1 MGRPINKRYLGD
13 VAGSLQ
19 VTHYRRA
26 GGIETAGGDDT
37 HIVSQRSTNKFVVSD
52 TSEAWSEVLTLVGK
66 DAGSL
71 EEGEFRIA
79 AVDPDTNPQNVVR
92 LYNRTIR
99 LSGAGGPQKAVWGGD
114 APTDR
119 IDVQDT

>member
-13 VAGSLQ
+13 AAGSLQ
-19 VTHYRRA
+19 VTHYRRQGEIEAA
-26 GGIETAGGDDT
+26 GNDDT
-37 HIVSQRSTNKFVVSD
+37 HIISQRSTNKFLISD
-52 TSEAWSEVLTLVGK
+52 TSDSWHEVLTLVNK

-79 AVDPDTNPQNVVR
+79 AVDPNLNPQNVVR

-99 LSGAGGPQKAVWGGD
+99 LSGVDSTQKAVWGLD
-114 APTDR
+114 TPSDR
-119 IDVQDT
+119 IDTQDS